1 MVGLEG
7 DACGFTRIYPAALA
21 SGPAIAALAC
31 RELRDRH
38 LRRLD
43 ASRRVIPD
51 RYGGFGDPDPRVE
64 SPVVPIA
71 MLAAGFA
78 VTFGSAAMGVAVM
91 QLRNGSGP

>member
-1 MVGLEG
+1 MHA
-7 DACGFTRIYPAALA
+7 DFTTVSPAALA
-21 SGPAIAALAC
+21 SGPAIAALVAVNC
-31 RELRDRH
+31 AIGIFAGWTLLAELFLTDTAGLATLIR
-38 LRRLD
+38 
-43 ASRRVIPD
+43 AS
-51 RYGGFGDPDPRVE
+51 E